1 MDTAY
6 LKKHLGSC
14 VTACLAEVA
23 EKRPRDP
30 IEYMAQWLYKYTE
43 NQKYE
48 AEVSKTATRCKIQM
62 LYMYMAQS
70 LAMVIKIYRQQKLC
84 CKDTCISSR

>member
-1 MDTAY
+1 MIFIFSIFIDILPKMDTAY

-62 LYMYMAQS
+62 LCTWPNGY
-70 LAMVIKIYRQQKLC
+70 
-84 CKDTCISSR
+84 KDI

>member
-1 MDTAY
+1 M
-6 LKKHLGSC
+6 
-14 VTACLAEVA
+14 TACLAEVA

-62 LYMYMAQS
+62 L
-70 LAMVIKIYRQQKLC
+70 
-84 CKDTCISSR
+84 

>member
-48 AEVSKTATRCKIQM
+48 AEVSKTSTRCKIQM
-62 LYMYMAQS
+62 LYMYMAINSHKMQNTN
-70 LAMVIKIYRQQKLC
+70 VIHVHGP
-84 CKDTCISSR
+84 